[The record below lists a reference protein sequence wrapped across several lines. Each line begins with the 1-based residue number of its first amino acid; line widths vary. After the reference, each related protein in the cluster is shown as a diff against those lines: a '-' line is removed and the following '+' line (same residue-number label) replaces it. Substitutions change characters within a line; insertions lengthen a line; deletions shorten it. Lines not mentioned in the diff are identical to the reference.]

1 MVAKW
6 HETFGTEPKTLRQA
20 QDAGVLGGE
29 YLPAIGRHIWNH
41 LDFYTTRDL
50 VMVILYGSP
59 RRYSVRP
66 RCSERHW
73 SFPTHP
79 CQSPAMPGGT
89 MCEYHM
95 SVAATACGK
104 E

>member
-1 MVAKW
+1 MITKW
-6 HETFGTEPKTLRQA
+6 HETFGTAPKTLRQA
-20 QDAGVLGGE
+20 HDAGVLE
-29 YLPAIGRHIWNH
+29 DDRLPAVGRHIWNH

-66 RCSERHW
+66 RCSQRHW

-79 CQSPAMPGGT
+79 CPSPAMLGGT
-89 MCEYHM
+89 MCEYHA
-95 SVAATACGK
+95 SVADTTRGS
-104 E
+104 